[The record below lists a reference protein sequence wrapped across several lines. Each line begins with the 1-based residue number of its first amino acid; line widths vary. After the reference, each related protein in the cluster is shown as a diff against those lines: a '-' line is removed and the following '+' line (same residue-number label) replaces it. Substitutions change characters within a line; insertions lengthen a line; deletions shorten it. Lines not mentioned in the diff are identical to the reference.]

1 MTNLCSDCGLVDD
14 ATVDGATAD
23 GATSD
28 AATVEFTTTEGVTV
42 ELEAGATVLAGKDV
56 GLDGRH
62 DHCDR
67 IVEDHLGIFCLIHE
81 VHEIFHHIHHV
92 YLVGRKILNIK
103 ICKKNLA
110 TIS

>member
-1 MTNLCSDCGLVDD
+1 MGAAVDD

-42 ELEAGATVLAGKDV
+42 ELKAGATVVDV
-56 GLDGRH
+56 NGRH